1 MVLLH
6 AHVDSPVERGITV
19 MGRNIVQMD
28 SRAGRNPFPLEQHR
42 GIASNS
48 D

>member
-19 MGRNIVQMD
+19 MGRNIVQMIQ
-28 SRAGRNPFPLEQHR
+28 GRSEIRSL
-42 GIASNS
+42 
-48 D
+48 